1 MVTSGV
7 HERRFSKGGV
17 TYHHI
22 LDPRTG
28 MPAQTD
34 VASATIVAARSLD
47 CDGYSTTALMLGARE
62 AIGFIE
68 GIDGVEAV
76 VIDERDEVSWTSGL
90 EERLSLIP
98 TLPRW

>member
-1 MVTSGV
+1 MMCA
-7 HERRFSKGGV
+7 HC
-17 TYHHI
+17 
-22 LDPRTG
+22 
-28 MPAQTD
+28 
-34 VASATIVAARSLD
+34 VAHVKK
-47 CDGYSTTALMLGARE
+47 AL
-62 AIGFIE
+62 E